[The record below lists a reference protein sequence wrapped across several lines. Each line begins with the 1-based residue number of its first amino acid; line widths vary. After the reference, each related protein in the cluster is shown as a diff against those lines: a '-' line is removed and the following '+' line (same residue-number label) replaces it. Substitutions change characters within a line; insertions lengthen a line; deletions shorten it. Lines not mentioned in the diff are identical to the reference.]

1 MSNHVNPIT
10 SRASPYSRYVSLV
23 VCIAAPALLLTGTW
37 SAVAQTGLST
47 TLSTPG
53 RAPTPAAAAPTAP
66 AQPPAPLP
74 LRPSNATSATSAT
87 AATVA
92 PAAPTAAV
100 AAVVATALPAAIN
113 LAPLPPLSEGLAF
126 TVRTAT
132 GHVDARFSSNT
143 GVPASFNLGFDAAQP
158 QAASAA
164 FEIESL
170 GLRSTVPAWDVELRT
185 PHWFDPRRYPRAKFA
200 ASGAR
205 SLGAGRYE
213 MTGKLSLKGITQDVT
228 FIFSETPTPTGTVI
242 DGEMPFKRAQFRLG
256 DESALAGEDVSFRVR
271 IARNRPTAANN

>member
-1 MSNHVNPIT
+1 MLNHVNPTT
-10 SRASPYSRYVSLV
+10 SPASAYSRYFSLV
-23 VCIAAPALLLTGTW
+23 VRIAVPALLLTGTW

-53 RAPTPAAAAPTAP
+53 RAPAPVAAPAQ

-74 LRPSNATSATSAT
+74 LKPSNATSATSAT
-87 AATVA
+87 SATF
-92 PAAPTAAV
+92 APTAAV

-213 MTGKLSLKGITQDVT
+213 MTGTLSLKGVTQDVM

-271 IARNRPTAANN
+271 IARNRPTTANN